1 MNELQGVSDLAG
13 GESLNQGRFKHGICG
28 GEIRVRHQEG
38 LPGGGFSRRRQGWCQ
53 SSTQPLRRVSGH
65 ISPVSMVPD
74 LPHDPKADSALM
86 ETMGGS
92 ISNKTLDA
100 PQTHALSKGSGK
112 PLPLAFPAEGWKRR
126 DKPLVWVTHLG
137 FPSPGLSFPICL

>member
-1 MNELQGVSDLAG
+1 MGSVVGRSGLDTRRDFLVG
-13 GESLNQGRFKHGICG
+13 GSPDGGRVGARAPLSLS
-28 GEIRVRHQEG
+28 GE
-38 LPGGGFSRRRQGWCQ
+38 F
-53 SSTQPLRRVSGH
+53 SGH